1 MGLGV
6 AQAIANAG
14 KTGRVKVISVDGN
27 KDAFEAV
34 KTGGIDAVVA
44 QFPYVIGAMGVD
56 ACKAAA
62 AGKTLPADVKAP
74 VQVVTKAN
82 VDAALASAPKP
93 AAPYDE
99 PVRGARQM
107 TTASVTAPRDDDRR
121 AKAPGNPGWRA
132 VLDPANLA
140 TWAAPI
146 ALVILAIVFQ
156 ALNPTFLSLGNLTSM
171 LTSSAILIVLA
182 IGQTFVVATAG
193 IDLSIASAMT
203 LAAVIF
209 GIVFDT
215 GLLAAVVAAV
225 VDRAPGRSGQRTDH
239 LAGPDHRLHRHPRHA
254 VGGVGRGADLRRR
267 QAEDHHQRTTA
278 EAVHGHRVDL
288 RLQLPDRDGAG
299 CPRPR
304 GAVPHAVRHLRAGD
318 GRQQRGGGR
327 NRGVDARIKTAV
339 YVIAGLTA
347 GIAAILLVARVGAAE
362 PASNTSFLLN
372 SVAAVVLG
380 GVSLFGGR
388 ATIAGPVV
396 GALLLTGLVNGLTL
410 LGVSQ
415 FYQPLSVGIVVV
427 AAAFLT
433 RFQK

>member
-1 MGLGV
+1 
-6 AQAIANAG
+6 
-14 KTGRVKVISVDGN
+14 
-27 KDAFEAV
+27 
-34 KTGGIDAVVA
+34 
-44 QFPYVIGAMGVD
+44 
-56 ACKAAA
+56 
-62 AGKTLPADVKAP
+62 
-74 VQVVTKAN
+74 
-82 VDAALASAPKP
+82 
-93 AAPYDE
+93 
-99 PVRGARQM
+99 M
-107 TTASVTAPRDDDRR
+107 TTAPVTATRNDDRR
-121 AKAPGNPGWRA
+121 AEAQVRPGWRS

-146 ALVILAIVFQ
+146 ALVLLAIVFQ

-203 LAAVIF
+203 LAAVMF
-209 GIVFDT
+209 GIVFDA
-215 GLLAAVVAAV
+215 GLLAAVAAAV
-225 VDRAPGRSGQRTDH
+225 VTGLLVGLVNGVIIARGRITDFIVTLGMLSAASGTALIFADGKPKTIISAPLLKLSTGTVWIFGYSFLIAIAMAVIAHVVLFHTRFGTYV
-239 LAGPDHRLHRHPRHA
+239 LAT
-254 VGGVGRGADLRRR
+254 GGNS
-267 QAEDHHQRTTA
+267 
-278 EAVHGHRVDL
+278 EA
-288 RLQLPDRDGAG
+288 A
-299 CPRPR
+299 
-304 GAVPHAVRHLRAGD
+304 AAT
-318 GRQQRGGGR
+318 
-327 NRGVDARIKTAV
+327 GVSTARIKTAV
-339 YVIAGLTA
+339 YIIAGLTA

>member
-1 MGLGV
+1 
-6 AQAIANAG
+6 
-14 KTGRVKVISVDGN
+14 
-27 KDAFEAV
+27 
-34 KTGGIDAVVA
+34 
-44 QFPYVIGAMGVD
+44 
-56 ACKAAA
+56 
-62 AGKTLPADVKAP
+62 
-74 VQVVTKAN
+74 
-82 VDAALASAPKP
+82 
-93 AAPYDE
+93 
-99 PVRGARQM
+99 M
-107 TTASVTAPRDDDRR
+107 TTTSVAATRDGDRR
-121 AKAPGNPGWRA
+121 AEAPETPRWRS
-132 VLDPANLA
+132 VLDPSNLA

-146 ALVILAIVFQ
+146 ALVLLAIVFQ

-203 LAAVIF
+203 LSAVIF
-209 GIVFDT
+209 GIVFDA

-225 VDRAPGRSGQRTDH
+225 VTGLVVGLVNGLIIARGRITDFIVTLGMLSAASGMALIFADGKPKTIISAPLLKLSTGTVWIFGYSFLIAIA
-239 LAGPDHRLHRHPRHA
+239 LAVIAHVVLFHTRFGTYVLA
-254 VGGVGRGADLRRR
+254 TGGNS
-267 QAEDHHQRTTA
+267 
-278 EAVHGHRVDL
+278 EA
-288 RLQLPDRDGAG
+288 A
-299 CPRPR
+299 
-304 GAVPHAVRHLRAGD
+304 AAT
-318 GRQQRGGGR
+318 
-327 NRGVDARIKTAV
+327 GVATARIKTAV
-339 YVIAGLTA
+339 YIIAGLTA

-415 FYQPLSVGIVVV
+415 FYQPLSVGVVVV

>member
-1 MGLGV
+1 MTSTSV
-6 AQAIANAG
+6 AA
-14 KTGRVKVISVDGN
+14 T
-27 KDAFEAV
+27 
-34 KTGGIDAVVA
+34 
-44 QFPYVIGAMGVD
+44 
-56 ACKAAA
+56 
-62 AGKTLPADVKAP
+62 
-74 VQVVTKAN
+74 
-82 VDAALASAPKP
+82 
-93 AAPYDE
+93 
-99 PVRGARQM
+99 
-107 TTASVTAPRDDDRR
+107 RDDDRR
-121 AKAPGNPGWRA
+121 TEAPETPRWRA
-132 VLDPANLA
+132 VLDPSNLA

-146 ALVILAIVFQ
+146 ALVLLAIVFQ

-209 GIVFDT
+209 GIVFDA

-225 VDRAPGRSGQRTDH
+225 VTGLLVGLVNGLIISRGRITDFIVTLGMLSAASGMALIFADGKPKTIISAPLLKLSTGSVWIFGYSFLIAIV
-239 LAGPDHRLHRHPRHA
+239 LAAIAHVVLFHTRFGTYVLA
-254 VGGVGRGADLRRR
+254 TGGNS
-267 QAEDHHQRTTA
+267 
-278 EAVHGHRVDL
+278 EA
-288 RLQLPDRDGAG
+288 A
-299 CPRPR
+299 
-304 GAVPHAVRHLRAGD
+304 AAT
-318 GRQQRGGGR
+318 
-327 NRGVDARIKTAV
+327 GVATARIKTAV
-339 YVIAGLTA
+339 YIIAGLTA

-415 FYQPLSVGIVVV
+415 FYQPLSVGVVVV

>member
-1 MGLGV
+1 
-6 AQAIANAG
+6 
-14 KTGRVKVISVDGN
+14 
-27 KDAFEAV
+27 
-34 KTGGIDAVVA
+34 
-44 QFPYVIGAMGVD
+44 
-56 ACKAAA
+56 
-62 AGKTLPADVKAP
+62 
-74 VQVVTKAN
+74 
-82 VDAALASAPKP
+82 
-93 AAPYDE
+93 
-99 PVRGARQM
+99 M
-107 TTASVTAPRDDDRR
+107 TTAAVTTPRDGDRR
-121 AKAPGNPGWRA
+121 AEEPKTPRWRS

-146 ALVILAIVFQ
+146 ALVLLAIVFQ

-209 GIVFDT
+209 GIVFDF

-225 VDRAPGRSGQRTDH
+225 ISGLLVGLVNGLIISRGRITDFIVTLGMLSAASGAALIFADGKPKTIISAPLLKLSTGTVWIFGYSFLIAIA
-239 LAGPDHRLHRHPRHA
+239 LAVIAHVVLFHTRFGTYVLA
-254 VGGVGRGADLRRR
+254 TGGNS
-267 QAEDHHQRTTA
+267 
-278 EAVHGHRVDL
+278 EA
-288 RLQLPDRDGAG
+288 A
-299 CPRPR
+299 
-304 GAVPHAVRHLRAGD
+304 AAT
-318 GRQQRGGGR
+318 
-327 NRGVDARIKTAV
+327 GVSTARIKTAV

-347 GIAAILLVARVGAAE
+347 GIAAVMLVARVGAAE

>member
-1 MGLGV
+1 
-6 AQAIANAG
+6 
-14 KTGRVKVISVDGN
+14 
-27 KDAFEAV
+27 
-34 KTGGIDAVVA
+34 
-44 QFPYVIGAMGVD
+44 
-56 ACKAAA
+56 
-62 AGKTLPADVKAP
+62 
-74 VQVVTKAN
+74 
-82 VDAALASAPKP
+82 
-93 AAPYDE
+93 
-99 PVRGARQM
+99 M
-107 TTASVTAPRDDDRR
+107 TTASVTTHRDDDRR
-121 AKAPGNPGWRA
+121 VKAPGNPGWRA

-146 ALVILAIVFQ
+146 ALVVLAIVFQ

-225 VDRAPGRSGQRTDH
+225 VTGLLVGLVNGLIISRGRITDFIVTLGMLSAASGAALIFADGKPKTIISAPLLKLSTGTVWIFGYSFLIAMA
-239 LAGPDHRLHRHPRHA
+239 LAVLAHVVLFHTRFGTYVLA
-254 VGGVGRGADLRRR
+254 TGGNS
-267 QAEDHHQRTTA
+267 
-278 EAVHGHRVDL
+278 EA
-288 RLQLPDRDGAG
+288 A
-299 CPRPR
+299 
-304 GAVPHAVRHLRAGD
+304 AAT
-318 GRQQRGGGR
+318 
-327 NRGVDARIKTAV
+327 GVSTARIKTAV
-339 YVIAGLTA
+339 YVIAGMTA

>member
-1 MGLGV
+1 
-6 AQAIANAG
+6 
-14 KTGRVKVISVDGN
+14 
-27 KDAFEAV
+27 
-34 KTGGIDAVVA
+34 
-44 QFPYVIGAMGVD
+44 
-56 ACKAAA
+56 
-62 AGKTLPADVKAP
+62 
-74 VQVVTKAN
+74 
-82 VDAALASAPKP
+82 
-93 AAPYDE
+93 
-99 PVRGARQM
+99 M
-107 TTASVTAPRDDDRR
+107 TTASVTTTRDDDRR
-121 AKAPGNPGWRA
+121 VKAPGNPSWRA

-146 ALVILAIVFQ
+146 ALVVLAIVFQ

-182 IGQTFVVATAG
+182 VGQTFVVATAG

-225 VDRAPGRSGQRTDH
+225 VTGLLVGLVNGLIISRGRITDFIVTLGMLSAASGAALIFADGKPKTIISAPLLKLSTGTVWIFGYSFLIAMA
-239 LAGPDHRLHRHPRHA
+239 LAA
-254 VGGVGRGADLRRR
+254 VAHVVLFHTRFGTYVLATGGNS
-267 QAEDHHQRTTA
+267 
-278 EAVHGHRVDL
+278 EA
-288 RLQLPDRDGAG
+288 AS
-299 CPRPR
+299 
-304 GAVPHAVRHLRAGD
+304 AT
-318 GRQQRGGGR
+318 
-327 NRGVDARIKTAV
+327 GVSTARIKTAV
-339 YVIAGLTA
+339 YVIAGVTA
-347 GIAAILLVARVGAAE
+347 GVAAILLVARVGAAE

>member
-1 MGLGV
+1 
-6 AQAIANAG
+6 
-14 KTGRVKVISVDGN
+14 
-27 KDAFEAV
+27 
-34 KTGGIDAVVA
+34 
-44 QFPYVIGAMGVD
+44 
-56 ACKAAA
+56 
-62 AGKTLPADVKAP
+62 
-74 VQVVTKAN
+74 
-82 VDAALASAPKP
+82 
-93 AAPYDE
+93 
-99 PVRGARQM
+99 M
-107 TTASVTAPRDDDRR
+107 TTVPVAPARDDDRR
-121 AKAPGNPGWRA
+121 AEAPQSPGWWA

-146 ALVILAIVFQ
+146 ALVLLAIVFQ
-156 ALNPTFLSLGNLTSM
+156 VLNPTFLSLGNLTSM

-209 GIVFDT
+209 GIAFDA
-215 GLLAAVVAAV
+215 GLLAAVAAAV
-225 VDRAPGRSGQRTDH
+225 VTGLLVGLVNGLIISRGRITDFIVTLGMLSAASGMALIFADGKPKTIISAPLLKLSTGTVWIFGYSFLIAIALAAVAHVVLFHTGFAPYVVAPGGTRAAAAAT
-239 LAGPDHRLHRHPRHA
+239 
-254 VGGVGRGADLRRR
+254 GVS
-267 QAEDHHQRTTA
+267 T
-278 EAVHGHRVDL
+278 
-288 RLQLPDRDGAG
+288 
-299 CPRPR
+299 
-304 GAVPHAVRHLRAGD
+304 
-318 GRQQRGGGR
+318 
-327 NRGVDARIKTAV
+327 ARIKTAV
-339 YVIAGLTA
+339 YIIAGLTA

-415 FYQPLSVGIVVV
+415 FYQPLSVGVVVV

>member
-1 MGLGV
+1 
-6 AQAIANAG
+6 
-14 KTGRVKVISVDGN
+14 
-27 KDAFEAV
+27 
-34 KTGGIDAVVA
+34 
-44 QFPYVIGAMGVD
+44 
-56 ACKAAA
+56 
-62 AGKTLPADVKAP
+62 
-74 VQVVTKAN
+74 
-82 VDAALASAPKP
+82 
-93 AAPYDE
+93 
-99 PVRGARQM
+99 M
-107 TTASVTAPRDDDRR
+107 TTVPVAPARDDDRR
-121 AKAPGNPGWRA
+121 TEAPQSPGWRA

-146 ALVILAIVFQ
+146 ALVLLAIVFQ
-156 ALNPTFLSLGNLTSM
+156 VLNPTFLSLGNLTSM

-215 GLLAAVVAAV
+215 GLLTAVVAAV
-225 VDRAPGRSGQRTDH
+225 VTGLLVGLVNGLIISRGRITDFIVTLGMLSAASGMALIFADGKPKTIISAPLLKLSTGTVWIFGYSFLIAIA
-239 LAGPDHRLHRHPRHA
+239 LAA
-254 VGGVGRGADLRRR
+254 VAHVVLFHTRFGTYVLATGGNS
-267 QAEDHHQRTTA
+267 
-278 EAVHGHRVDL
+278 EA
-288 RLQLPDRDGAG
+288 A
-299 CPRPR
+299 
-304 GAVPHAVRHLRAGD
+304 AAT
-318 GRQQRGGGR
+318 
-327 NRGVDARIKTAV
+327 GVSTARIKTAV
-339 YVIAGLTA
+339 YIIAGLTA

-415 FYQPLSVGIVVV
+415 FYQPLSVGVVVV